1 MRLTLNLT
9 IYPLVL
15 LASLGM
21 LANIAVAAPEDA
33 QALIVEHSNQLVDAL
48 KAQKTAIKTDRQI
61 AYKLVDDIVLPHVD
75 FNRVA
80 RLVLGKYWRTANEE
94 QRQRF
99 TSEFRAFLVRTYVT
113 AMIEFSDQIVSH
125 ADSVKYL
132 PFRNSDPN
140 DVSVRM
146 QITLPDR
153 PPAQINYSLY
163 QDGAGSEWKIYDL
176 AVEGISL
183 ATTYRSSFA
192 SQIRREGLDGL
203 INKLAERNA
212 SASPEPVTVDNT
224 NSSK

>member
-48 KAQKTAIKTDRQI
+48 KAQKTAIKADKQI

-80 RLVLGKYWRTANEE
+80 RLVLGKYWRSANEE

-212 SASPEPVTVDNT
+212 TADPNPTGTAT
-224 NSSK
+224 N